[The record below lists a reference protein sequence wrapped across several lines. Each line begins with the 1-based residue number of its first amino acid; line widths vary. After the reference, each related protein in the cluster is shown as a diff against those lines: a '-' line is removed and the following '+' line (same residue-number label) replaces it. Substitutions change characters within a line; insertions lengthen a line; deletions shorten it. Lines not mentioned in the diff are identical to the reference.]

1 MINAL
6 IVAAGT
12 VFMAMAASDLLS
24 KINSD
29 ESATPGGYTRT
40 VIVFLLGLSCSVF
53 GLSALGLV
61 S

>member
-6 IVAAGT
+6 VVAAGIIC
-12 VFMAMAASDLLS
+12 MAMAASDLLA

-29 ESATPGGYTRT
+29 ESALPGGYTRT
-40 VIVFLLGLSCSVF
+40 VIVFLLGLLYFVF

>member
-12 VFMAMAASDLLS
+12 VCMAMAASDLLA
-24 KINSD
+24 KINSY
-29 ESATPGGYTRT
+29 ESATPGGYARA
-40 VIVFLLGLSCSVF
+40 VIVFLLGLSCYVF
-53 GLSALGLV
+53 GFSALGSV